1 MSEKGKG
8 PTDPEQFY
16 REALSEAERV
26 RLPGVRQ
33 VKGLDAEI
41 ELLRIR
47 LFTCATKHPD
57 DFDLLLK
64 GVGMLVRAVAIRYR
78 LSADAKEDLE
88 SSLAGVLEGVGRSMG
103 LGDFGG
109 GDGA

>member
-1 MSEKGKG
+1 MSEKGEG
-8 PTDPEQFY
+8 PTDPDQFY
-16 REALSEAERV
+16 REALTEAELV

-47 LFTCATKHPD
+47 LLTCATKHPD

-64 GVGMLVRAVAIRYR
+64 GMGMLVRAVATRYR

-88 SSLAGVLEGVGRSMG
+88 SSLAGGAGGRRQEH
-103 LGDFGG
+103 
-109 GDGA
+109 GARRFRRG